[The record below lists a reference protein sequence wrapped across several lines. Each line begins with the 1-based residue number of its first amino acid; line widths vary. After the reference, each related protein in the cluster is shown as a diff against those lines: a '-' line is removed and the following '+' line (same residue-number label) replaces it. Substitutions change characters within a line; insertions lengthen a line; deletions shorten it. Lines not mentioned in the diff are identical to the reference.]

1 MASCAPSEERASSR
15 PIEVH
20 KPCGFALT
28 VIEHGNPEPKF
39 THLDSSENCMQNFVQ
54 MIHKHAK
61 DIQKRRHPFFRVD
74 RSSLHKDASKQCW
87 ICENEFSETEEKDL
101 DHCHYS
107 GGFLCWAHPQ
117 CNFHFFPVIEHNI
130 QKYDLQHICLS
141 PQKCEPTTTIN
152 VTPVTDEKNI
162 AMILGVQV
170 DKVERADKKVV
181 PVYEYLR
188 FVDSYKLF
196 NGSLEKLVESLP
208 ESEFGIMESMFA
220 HIPAPDRQLP
230 KQKGYY
236 PHSYMS
242 DRSKFAERELPALS
256 K

>member
-1 MASCAPSEERASSR
+1 MASCAPSEERASSQ

-20 KPCGFALT
+20 ESCGFALT

-54 MIHKHAK
+54 MIHKLAK
-61 DIQKRRHPFFRVD
+61 DIHEQKRKHPFFRGD

-117 CNFHFFPVIEHNI
+117 CNRARWNSNFIPVIGHNI
-130 QKYDLQHICLS
+130 PSYDLHHICLS
-141 PQKCEPTTTIN
+141 LQKCEPTTTIN
-152 VTPVTDEKNI
+152 VIPATDEKYI
-162 AMILGVQV
+162 AMMLGVQV

-188 FVDSYKLF
+188 FVGSYKLF

-208 ESEFGIMESMFA
+208 ESEFGIKKSMFA
-220 HIPAPDRQLP
+220 HISAPDRQHL
-230 KQKGYY
+230 KQKGCY
-236 PHSYMS
+236 PYS
-242 DRSKFAERELPALS
+242 
-256 K
+256 